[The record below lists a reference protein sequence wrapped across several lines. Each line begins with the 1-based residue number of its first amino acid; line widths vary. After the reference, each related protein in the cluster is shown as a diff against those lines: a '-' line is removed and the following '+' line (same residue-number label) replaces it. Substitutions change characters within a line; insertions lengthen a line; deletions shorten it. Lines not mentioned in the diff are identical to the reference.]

1 MGLVMELNG
10 KVALVTGAS
19 SGIGA
24 ATALKLASK
33 GVKVGLAAR
42 RAAKLQALVAQIE
55 ADGGQALAIEMD
67 VVSPESVKAGVD
79 TLVRAYGGIDILF
92 NNAGLMPISDI
103 ESLKVAEWHRMI
115 DVNIK
120 GVLNSTAAALPH
132 LKQRGAGHII
142 NTSSIAGRKVFAGL
156 SVYCATKHAITAF
169 SEGLR
174 LEVAPKHNIRVTCI
188 QPGAVDTEL
197 FEHITDEG
205 YRQQME
211 GLRSQMTF
219 LSAGEIADTVLFAV
233 QSPSH
238 VNVAEL
244 FVLPTNQ
251 PW

>member
-1 MGLVMELNG
+1 MELNG

-24 ATALKLASK
+24 ATALKLAAQ
-33 GVKVGLAAR
+33 GAKVGLAAR
-42 RAAKLQALVAQIE
+42 RTGKLQALVAQIE
-55 ADGGQALAIEMD
+55 AAGGQALAIEMD
-67 VVSPESVKAGVD
+67 VVDPGSVKAGVEK
-79 TLVRAYGGIDILF
+79 LAAAFGGIDILF

-103 ESLKVAEWHRMI
+103 ETLKVDEWHRMV

-120 GVLNSTAAALPH
+120 GVLNSTAAALPY
-132 LKQRGAGHII
+132 LKQRGAGHIV
-142 NTSSIAGRKVFAGL
+142 NTSSIAGRKVFQGL
-156 SVYCATKHAITAF
+156 AVYCATKHAITAF

-174 LEVAPKHNIRVTCI
+174 LEIAAKHNIRVTCI

-197 FEHITDEG
+197 FEQITDAG

-211 GLRSQMTF
+211 GLRDQMTF
-219 LSAGEIADTVLFAV
+219 LSAGEVADSVLFAL
-233 QSPSH
+233 QSPRH

>member
-1 MGLVMELNG
+1 MELNG

-24 ATALKLASK
+24 ATALKLAAQ

-42 RAAKLQALVAQIE
+42 RTGKLQALVTQIE
-55 ADGGQALAIEMD
+55 AAGGQALAIEMD
-67 VVSPESVKAGVD
+67 VVDTVSVKAGVEKI
-79 TLVRAYGGIDILF
+79 VAAYGGIDILF

-103 ESLKVAEWHRMI
+103 ESLTVDEWHRMV

-120 GVLNSTAAALPH
+120 GVLNSTAAALPY
-132 LKQRGAGHII
+132 LKQRGAGHVV
-142 NTSSIAGRKVFAGL
+142 NTSSIAGRKVFPGL
-156 SVYCATKHAITAF
+156 AVYCATKHAIAAF

-174 LEVAPKHNIRVTCI
+174 LEIAPKHNIRVTCI

-197 FEHITDEG
+197 FEHITDAG

-211 GLRSQMTF
+211 GLREQMTF
-219 LSAGEIADTVLFAV
+219 LSAAEIADTVLFAM
-233 QSPSH
+233 QAPAH

>member
-1 MGLVMELNG
+1 MELNG

-24 ATALKLASK
+24 ATALKLAAK

-42 RAAKLQALVAQIE
+42 RIAKLQALVAQIE
-55 ADGGQALAIEMD
+55 AAGGQALAIEMD
-67 VVSPESVKAGVD
+67 VVNPVSVNAGVD
-79 TLVRAYGGIDILF
+79 KLVAAYGGIDILF
-92 NNAGLMPISDI
+92 NNAGLMPISDV
-103 ESLKVAEWHRMI
+103 ESLKVDEWHRMI

-120 GVLNSTAAALPH
+120 GVLNSTAAVLPH

-174 LEVAPKHNIRVTCI
+174 LEVAPKHKIRVTCI

-197 FEHITDEG
+197 FEQITDGG
-205 YRQQME
+205 YRDQME
-211 GLRSQMTF
+211 GLRNHMTF
-219 LSAGEIADTVLFAV
+219 LSAAEIADTVLFAV
-233 QSPSH
+233 QSPDH
-238 VNVAEL
+238 LNVAEL

>member
-1 MGLVMELNG
+1 MELNG
-10 KVALVTGAS
+10 KVALITGAS

-24 ATALKLASK
+24 ATAIKLAGL

-42 RAAKLQALVAQIE
+42 RVGKLKEVVSRIE
-55 ADGGQALAIEMD
+55 AAGGQALAIEMD
-67 VVSPESVKAGVD
+67 VVDPASVQAGAEK
-79 TLVRAYGGIDILF
+79 LVASFGGIDILF

-103 ESLKVAEWHRMI
+103 ESLKVDEWHRMV

-120 GVLNSTAAALPH
+120 GVLNSTGAALPY
-132 LKQRGAGHII
+132 LKRSGEAHVI
-142 NTSSIAGRKVFAGL
+142 NTSSIAGRKVFPGL
-156 SVYCATKHAITAF
+156 AVYCATKHAITAF

-174 LEVAPKHNIRVTCI
+174 LEIAPKHGIRVTCI

-197 FEHITDEG
+197 FEHISDTG
-205 YRQQME
+205 YRDQME
-211 GLRSQMTF
+211 GLRTQMTF
-219 LSAGEIADTVLFAV
+219 LSAAEIADTVLYAL
-233 QSPSH
+233 QSPAH

>member
-1 MGLVMELNG
+1 MELNG

-24 ATALKLASK
+24 ATALKLAAQ
-33 GVKVGLAAR
+33 GTKVGLAAR
-42 RAAKLQALVAQIE
+42 RTGKLQALVSQIE
-55 ADGGQALAIEMD
+55 AAGGQALAIPMD
-67 VVSPESVKAGVD
+67 VVDPASVKAGVEK
-79 TLVRAYGGIDILF
+79 LVAAYGGIDILF
-92 NNAGLMPISDI
+92 NNAGLMPISDV
-103 ESLKVAEWHRMI
+103 ESLKVDEWHRMV

-120 GVLNSTAAALPH
+120 GVLNSTAAALPY
-132 LKQRGAGHII
+132 LKQRGASHIV
-142 NTSSIAGRKVFAGL
+142 NTSSIAGRKVFPGL
-156 SVYCATKHAITAF
+156 GVYCATKHAVAAF
-169 SEGLR
+169 SEALR
-174 LEVAPKHNIRVTCI
+174 LEIAPKHNIRVTCI

-197 FEHITDEG
+197 FEQITDAG

-211 GLRSQMTF
+211 GLRGQMTF

-233 QSPSH
+233 QAPSH

>member
-1 MGLVMELNG
+1 MELNG

-24 ATALKLASK
+24 ATAVKLAAQD
-33 GVKVGLAAR
+33 VKVGLAAR
-42 RAAKLQALVAQIE
+42 RLSKLQDLVKQIE
-55 ADGGQALAIEMD
+55 AAGGQALAIEMD
-67 VVSPESVKAGVD
+67 VVDPASVQAGVEK
-79 TLVRAYGGIDILF
+79 LVAAFGGIDILF

-103 ESLKVAEWHRMI
+103 ETLKVDEWHRMV

-120 GVLNSTAAALPH
+120 GVLNSTAAVLPH
-132 LKQRGAGHII
+132 LKARGQGHIV
-142 NTSSIAGRKVFAGL
+142 NTSSIAGRKVFPGL
-156 SVYCATKHAITAF
+156 SVYCATKHAISAF
-169 SEGLR
+169 TEGLR
-174 LEVAPKHNIRVTCI
+174 LEVAPKHNIRVTSI

-197 FEHITDEG
+197 FGQITDAG

-211 GLRSQMTF
+211 DLRGQMTF
-219 LSAGEIADTVLFAV
+219 LSAENIADTVLFAV
-233 QSPSH
+233 QAPAH

>member
-1 MGLVMELNG
+1 MELND
-10 KVALVTGAS
+10 KVALITGAS

-24 ATALKLASK
+24 ATALKLAAQ

-42 RAAKLQALVAQIE
+42 RIDKLQALEAQIK
-55 ADGGQALAIEMD
+55 AAGGQATSIKMD
-67 VVSPESVKAGVD
+67 VVDLASVQAGAEQ
-79 TLVRAYGGIDILF
+79 LVGTYGGIDILF
-92 NNAGLMPISDI
+92 NNAGLMPISDV
-103 ESLKVAEWHRMI
+103 ETLKVDEWHRMV
-115 DVNIK
+115 DVNVK

-132 LKQRGAGHII
+132 LKQRGEGHIV
-142 NTSSIAGRKVFAGL
+142 NTSSIAGRKVFPGL
-156 SVYCATKHAITAF
+156 SVYCATKHAIAAF

-174 LEVAPKHNIRVTCI
+174 LEIAPKHNIRVTCI

-197 FEHITDEG
+197 FEQISDTG

-219 LSAGEIADTVLFAV
+219 LSGGEIADTVLFALK
-233 QSPSH
+233 SPRH

>member
-1 MGLVMELNG
+1 MELKG
-10 KVALVTGAS
+10 KIALITGAS

-24 ATALKLASK
+24 ATALKLAAQ
-33 GVKVGLAAR
+33 GAKVGLAAR
-42 RAAKLQALVAQIE
+42 RTAKLQALVGQIE
-55 ADGGQALAIEMD
+55 AAGGQALAIEMD
-67 VVSPESVKAGVD
+67 VTDAASVQKGVD
-79 TLVRAYGGIDILF
+79 RLVAHYGGIDILF

-103 ESLKVAEWHRMI
+103 ESLKVDEWHRMV

-132 LKQRGAGHII
+132 LKRRGAGHII

-174 LEVAPKHNIRVTCI
+174 LEVAPKHKIRVTCI

-197 FEHITDEG
+197 FEHISDAG
-205 YRQQME
+205 YREQME
-211 GLRSQMTF
+211 GLRGQMTF
-219 LSAGEIADTVLFAV
+219 LSAGEIADVVLMAL
-233 QSPSH
+233 QSPDH
-238 VNVAEL
+238 LNVAEL